1 MLVYFEILT
10 ELAKGSIGPT
20 KLARRVNLSYD
31 RLPPYLDNLVS
42 KGAAR
47 KEVREGREEY
57 SITQV
62 GMQLLGDL
70 ERVRKV
76 ISD

>member
-1 MLVYFEILT
+1 
-10 ELAKGSIGPT
+10 
-20 KLARRVNLSYD
+20 
-31 RLPPYLDNLVS
+31 
-42 KGAAR
+42 
-47 KEVREGREEY
+47 VREGREEY